1 MRAAIVWALAAGLL
15 GVEGCATQPA
25 EPPKPI
31 NLLAVLPVWAPPTE
45 SNTGFGYT
53 GQPIVVVPIVVPSS
67 GSQGGGVSPGGAV
80 AAGVIT
86 SAIIYSYQENKR
98 RGRDALADALSHVN
112 FDAAG
117 EVDSR
122 LIPALE
128 QRQVRLVRITDPNII
143 WGVRA
148 GKFDSLPEGVDAVL
162 DVRITESGY
171 YSSSRAGG
179 YSPMLLITATLHPPA
194 ANADV
199 LDEFSYYADWRDGGK
214 DKRWLTTPASMTY
227 PTVDHIKAGAAD
239 ARAGLAKVVEQLV
252 ALMVEDLERHAR
264 GELRVD

>member
-1 MRAAIVWALAAGLL
+1 MRGAIVWACAAGLL
-15 GVEGCATQPA
+15 MLAGCASRPP

-53 GQPIVVVPIVVPSS
+53 GQSVVVVPIVVPS
-67 GSQGGGVSPGGAV
+67 GSQGGGISTGGAV
-80 AAGVIT
+80 AAGVIA
-86 SAIIYSYQENKR
+86 SAIVYGVQENKR
-98 RGRDALADALSHVN
+98 RGREALAEALSHVN

-122 LIPALE
+122 LVPALE

-143 WGVRA
+143 WGVRN
-148 GKFDSLPEGVDAVL
+148 GRFDGLPEGVDAVL

-171 YSSSRAGG
+171 YSSTRAGG
-179 YSPMLLITATLHPPA
+179 YSPMLLLTASLLPPVA
-194 ANADV
+194 KADV
-199 LDEFSYYADWRDGGK
+199 LDEFSYYADFREGGK
-214 DKRWLTTPASMTY
+214 DRRWITTPTSMTFAS
-227 PTVDHIKAGAAD
+227 VELLKAGAAD
-239 ARAGLAKVVEQLV
+239 ARAGLSKVVDQMV